1 MLYIP
6 KLTALAPYP
15 FPAAI
20 ACSVVVVDNVIGPV
34 YSGDAVVGVAPL
46 VV

>member
-6 KLTALAPYP
+6 ELTELAPYP

-20 ACSVVVVDNVIGPV
+20 ACSVVVADNVIGPV
-34 YSGDAVVGVAPL
+34 YTGDAVVGVEPL

>member
-1 MLYIP
+1 MLYLP
-6 KLTALAPYP
+6 ELTELAPYP

-20 ACSVVVVDNVIGPV
+20 ACSVVEVDNVIGPV
-34 YSGDAVVGVAPL
+34 YTWDAVVGVAPL